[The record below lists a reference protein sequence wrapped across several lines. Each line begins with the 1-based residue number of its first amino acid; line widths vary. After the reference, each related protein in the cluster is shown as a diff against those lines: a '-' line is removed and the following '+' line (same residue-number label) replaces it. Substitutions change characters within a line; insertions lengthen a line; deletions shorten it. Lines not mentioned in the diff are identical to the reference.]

1 MWDWNEVKR
10 RDEDGECHS
19 LDPPRS
25 KPQEDNLNA
34 SICLR
39 NKNQSASKEMY
50 QFSTPIVADYH
61 KFGSLKQYKLILL
74 QYQR

>member
-19 LDPPRS
+19 LDPPMS

-39 NKNQSASKEMY
+39 DKNQSASKEMY
-50 QFSTPIVADYH
+50 
-61 KFGSLKQYKLILL
+61 
-74 QYQR
+74 